1 MATTGEEEVEY
12 DSDPEEVK
20 RSLSM
25 RRRKAASDDEE
36 SERDVDDSNNNA
48 VTMDL
53 RVVVHSDESDG
64 QGGAADYEDEE
75 EELELEEEEGDYYD
89 EEEDIEE
96 VIRGEVEENVERT
109 GGEAVVDDGD
119 MNVDERVEI
128 SNSNNHV
135 GEGEGEEDEEGK
147 KENEPFAVPTAGAFY
162 MHDDRFDDNV
172 VGRHRRMRGG
182 RNLWDSKDDRKWGH
196 DKFEEMTLQE
206 KQYKVGRRSSR
217 GSYSAHSKNWVPDHG
232 YPRGSRS
239 KAFGKNYNQNQAPK
253 TVRGR
258 GPRRYEPSIKN
269 SSQAPSVLNKLS
281 GKPVEKT
288 TQANSSRAFTPA
300 TNADTVSN
308 PAKKHIFASSLSS
321 ASPPFYPS
329 GSSKKEA
336 SLTQKKDFQA
346 GSASRD
352 LHPSVK
358 NEKFSVFQSNSLRGK
373 KALDSLSMEKLC
385 IDDSTTSASVKPLT
399 NMRMLPSG
407 SSLDNSSQPSQSRVQ
422 GRGIAISGPKTYQS
436 APQQNQVNRVSP
448 PAQVNAVQRIHVQG
462 RAHFSVQGA
471 AQQLGQ
477 HPSIG
482 SRASSPPITAV
493 SVTSYE
499 SGEGESSETSKTEG
513 ALASKGKSN
522 LQGAGRGSYLYGGAQ
537 IIGTTGN
544 MSISH
549 GDQNFPAFLPVMQFG
564 SQHSGGLSVPAVGM
578 AFPGYVAQPQ
588 LGMRNSEMT
597 WLPVLTGAG
606 GALGGTYCPP
616 YISVDGAYNAR
627 PSGQKSS
634 TGSSSKE
641 NTSNKPNSEW
651 EPSQRPELVSDELG
665 QRHNN
670 SNKQPR
676 RYSEMSF
683 SKPIFHP
690 VYDVQLMT
698 CTSSATT
705 DSLDIVVVY
714 DKCLLVLLQF
724 ENIGLTGGIPIF
736 ICAVFLVA

>member
-12 DSDPEEVK
+12 ESDPEEVK
-20 RSLSM
+20 RSLAM

-36 SERDVDDSNNNA
+36 GEREVDDSNNNA
-48 VTMDL
+48 ATLDL

-64 QGGAADYEDEE
+64 QGNAADYEDEE
-75 EELELEEEEGDYYD
+75 EELELEEEEEEGDYYD
-89 EEEDIEE
+89 EEEIEE
-96 VIRGEVEENVERT
+96 VIRGEVEGNVERT
-109 GGEAVVDDGD
+109 GGEAVVDDGNR
-119 MNVDERVEI
+119 NVDESVEI

-135 GEGEGEEDEEGK
+135 GEEDEEG
-147 KENEPFAVPTAGAFY
+147 KENEPFAVPTTGAFY
-162 MHDDRFDDNV
+162 MHDDRFQNNV
-172 VGRHRRMRGG
+172 GDRHRRMRGG
-182 RNLWDSKDDRKWGH
+182 RKLWDSKDDRKWGH

-206 KQYKVGRRSSR
+206 KQYKEGRISSR
-217 GSYSAHSKNWVPDHG
+217 GRYRARIKNRVPDHG

-239 KAFGKNYNQNQAPK
+239 KAFEKNYNQNQAPK

-258 GPRRYEPSIKN
+258 GPRRYEHSIKN
-269 SSQAPSVLNKLS
+269 SSQAPPVLNKPS

-288 TQANSSRAFTPA
+288 SQANS
-300 TNADTVSN
+300 NADTVSI
-308 PAKKHIFASSLSS
+308 PAKKNIFASSLSS

-329 GSSKKEA
+329 GSSKKDV

-346 GSASRD
+346 GSVSRD

-358 NEKFSVFQSNSLRGK
+358 NENFSVFQSNSLQGK
-373 KALDSLSMEKLC
+373 KTLDSLSMEKLY

-399 NMRMLPSG
+399 NMRMVPSG
-407 SSLDNSSQPSQSRVQ
+407 SSLDNSSPPSQSRVQ
-422 GRGIAISGPKTYQS
+422 GRGIATPGPKTYQS

-448 PAQVNAVQRIHVQG
+448 PAQVNAVQQIPVQG
-462 RAHFSVQGA
+462 RAHFSVQAA

-477 HPSIG
+477 QPAIG
-482 SRASSPPITAV
+482 SRASSPPLTAM
-493 SVTSYE
+493 SVKSYE
-499 SGEGESSETSKTEG
+499 SGEVESSETSKPEG
-513 ALASKGKSN
+513 ALASKGKSS
-522 LQGAGRGSYLYGGAQ
+522 LQGAGRGSYLYGGDQ
-537 IIGTTGN
+537 IVGPTGN

-564 SQHSGGLSVPAVGM
+564 GQHSGGLSVPAVGM

-606 GALGGTYCPP
+606 GTLGGTYCPP
-616 YISVDGAYNAR
+616 YIAVDGAYNAR

-641 NTSNKPNSEW
+641 NTS
-651 EPSQRPELVSDELG
+651 QRPELVSDEVG
-665 QRHNN
+665 QRQNN

-683 SKPIFHP
+683 SK
-690 VYDVQLMT
+690 
-698 CTSSATT
+698 
-705 DSLDIVVVY
+705 
-714 DKCLLVLLQF
+714 
-724 ENIGLTGGIPIF
+724 
-736 ICAVFLVA
+736 